1 MLEGV
6 LRVSKWMIE
15 WRIKQYDWSMILMS
29 YLVNRLE
36 QESPTQI
43 DKLCAVITRYDENKH
58 AESFFL
64 GGGGIWASENYT
76 GRVDFES
83 QSHK

>member
-1 MLEGV
+1 
-6 LRVSKWMIE
+6 
-15 WRIKQYDWSMILMS
+15 MILMS

-43 DKLCAVITRYDENKH
+43 DKLCAVITRYDENKYV
-58 AESFFL
+58 ESLF
-64 GGGGIWASENYT
+64 GGEGDIWGSENYT